1 MGALGN
7 RSAGRR
13 VHAAYRHPRAR
24 PRPGSAPA
32 QPRAVRHHVGAHRE
46 PATRGRPSHR
56 AGSADRGG
64 AVSHTGD
71 DTSTAALTA
80 RAGPDSISRSQ
91 KRTWLIDVDPPPGGP
106 RLPRAGPPWED
117 PGLADQALQ
126 EPTRPVARLHAG
138 GGGALPGDRRPAGRS
153 LHLHGQ
159 GQSGRRRHE
168 RHSFL
173 GLGNIGPLA
182 GKPVME
188 GKGILF
194 KAFADIDV
202 FDLEVASENPE
213 DVIRFCQLLEPTV
226 GGINLEDIRSPDCFH
241 IEEELR
247 DTLSIPVF
255 HDDQHGTAIIS
266 GAALLNALDVVGKD
280 VGQIRVVFAGAGAAA
295 LATAEHYVRLG
306 VRREQ
311 IVMCDHEGV
320 LHTERAD
327 LDRYKSRFAVRT
339 KARTLADAFKD
350 ADVFVGL
357 SVAGIVSGDMLKAMA
372 KQPIV
377 FALANP
383 TPEIMPE
390 EAKQARGD
398 AVIATGRSDF
408 SNQVNNVLG
417 FPFIFRGALD
427 VRAKKINEEMEM
439 AATRALAALAKEEV
453 PESVTRAYG
462 GDKLK
467 FGPDYLIPK
476 PFDPRV
482 LLWVAPAVAWA
493 AVASGIAGRIIDV
506 EEYRAELE
514 ARLGPERQVM
524 RGLITRAQQDPPSI
538 VFPEGDDPRILR
550 ASRILADEGIARPI
564 LLGDLDAIRRQADEG
579 SLTLE
584 DIELMN
590 PRSAADRDQLA
601 EELWQLR
608 RRRGFTLREAKARVL
623 DPIYYGL
630 LLLRAG
636 RTDALV
642 AGEEIDYP
650 DSIRPALEV
659 IGVEP
664 GRKHVSGIYM
674 MIFRQQTFFFADTT
688 VNIEPDAATLA
699 EIATATAKFVTRL
712 GVEPRIAMLS
722 FSNFGSV
729 KHPAATKVQQ
739 AVALLHERE
748 PELQVDGEMQADT
761 AVVERI
767 LTKVYPFAKLR
778 GPANV
783 LIFPDL
789 DAANIA
795 YKLLARLGDAQAIGP
810 ILVGMDRPVHVL
822 QRLSEVPDIVNMAV
836 IAAVDA
842 LEHRRHARSTT

>member
-1 MGALGN
+1 LAPPSRRQEALDYHSQG
-7 RSAGRR
+7 
-13 VHAAYRHPRAR
+13 
-24 PRPGSAPA
+24 RPGKIQVTPTKPFKDQRDLSLAYTPGVA
-32 QPRAVRHHVGAHRE
+32 EPCLEIAKRPDDAYVYTTKGNLVAVVTNG
-46 PATRGRPSHR
+46 T
-56 AGSADRGG
+56 
-64 AVSHTGD
+64 AV
-71 DTSTAALTA
+71 
-80 RAGPDSISRSQ
+80 
-91 KRTWLIDVDPPPGGP
+91 
-106 RLPRAGPPWED
+106 
-117 PGLADQALQ
+117 
-126 EPTRPVARLHAG
+126 
-138 GGGALPGDRRPAGRS
+138 
-153 LHLHGQ
+153 
-159 GQSGRRRHE
+159 
-168 RHSFL
+168 L
-173 GLGNIGPLA
+173 GLGNIGALA

-202 FDLEVASENPE
+202 FDLEVGSENPE

-226 GGINLEDIRSPDCFH
+226 GGINLEDIRSPDCFY
-241 IEEELR
+241 IEQKLR
-247 DTLSIPVF
+247 ETLSIPVF

-266 GAALLNALDVVGKD
+266 GAALLNALLLVKKEISQVK
-280 VGQIRVVFAGAGAAA
+280 VVFAGAGAAA
-295 LATAEHYVRLG
+295 IATAEHYVRLG
-306 VRREQ
+306 VQRDH
-311 IVMCDHEGV
+311 IIMCDHKGVIYKGREG
-320 LHTERAD
+320 
-327 LDRYKSRFAVRT
+327 LDEFKQRFAIET
-339 KARTLADAFKD
+339 KARTLAEALQG

-357 SVAGIVSGDMLKAMA
+357 SVAGIVTGGMLGEMA
-372 KQPIV
+372 KKPVI

-383 TPEIMPE
+383 TPEIMPD
-390 EAKQARGD
+390 EAKKARPD
-398 AVIATGRSDF
+398 AIVATGRSDF
-408 SNQVNNVLG
+408 PNQVNNVLG

-427 VRAKKINEEMEM
+427 VRAKKINEDMEM
-439 AATRALAALAKEEV
+439 AATRALAELAKAEV

-462 GDKLK
+462 GEKLK

-524 RGLITRAQQDPPSI
+524 RGLISRAQQDPPSI

-550 ASRILADEGIARPI
+550 ASRILSDEGIARPI
-564 LLGDLDAIRRQADEG
+564 LLGDLDAIRRQADDA

-584 DIELMN
+584 DIELVN
-590 PRSAADRDQLA
+590 PRTATDRDQLA
-601 EELWQLR
+601 QELWQLR
-608 RRRGFTLREAKARVL
+608 RRRGMTLREAKDRVL
-623 DPIYYGL
+623 DPMYYGL
-630 LLLRAG
+630 LMLRAG
-636 RTDALV
+636 RTDVLV

-650 DSIRPALEV
+650 DALRPALEV
-659 IGVEP
+659 IGAEP

-688 VNIEPDAATLA
+688 VNIEPDAETLA

-712 GVEPRIAMLS
+712 GIEPRVAMLS

-729 KHPAATKVQQ
+729 KHPAAAKVQQ
-739 AVALLHERE
+739 AVTLLHARD

-767 LTKVYPFAKLR
+767 LTRVYPFAKLR

-789 DAANIA
+789 NAANIA

-810 ILVGMDRPVHVL
+810 ILVGMARPVHVL

-836 IAAVDA
+836 IGAIDA
-842 LEHRRHARSTT
+842 LEYRRQVRPTK